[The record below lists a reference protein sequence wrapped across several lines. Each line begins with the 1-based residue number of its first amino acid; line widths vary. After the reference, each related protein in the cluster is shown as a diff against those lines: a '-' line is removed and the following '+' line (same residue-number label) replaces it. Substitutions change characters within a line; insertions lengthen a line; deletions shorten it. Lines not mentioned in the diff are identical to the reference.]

1 MKLRYKILNGVLI
14 LFSIAIAALAIKL
27 SHSSACEPA
36 PAVAEGTTTM
46 NAIVQRCYGSPED
59 LSYEKVAK
67 PVPEKN
73 QVLVRIVAAGV
84 NPLDWHFV
92 RGTPYFLRLMTGLDV
107 PDHPGLGVDYS
118 GIVESVGSDVTR
130 FKPGDEVF
138 GAGDWAYSEFMLAS
152 EKGTIVAK
160 PPQVSFEQAAAVPI
174 AAITALQSLRDIGKL
189 EAGQSV
195 LINGASGGVG
205 TYAVQI
211 ANSMGAEVTGVYSTR
226 NVDMVESVGA
236 DYVLDYKKENY
247 TEKDKQYDL
256 ILDMVSNHSLTANRR
271 ALKPN
276 GKLVIVG
283 GGKGN
288 WLGPMITPIKAMLM
302 APFVDQELTM
312 IFAEMDRDDLSVL
325 ADMMAAGSLRTI
337 IDSRY
342 ALNEVPAAIAK
353 SEEGHARGKIVINI
367 E

>member
-1 MKLRYKILNGVLI
+1 MVK
-14 LFSIAIAALAIKL
+14 
-27 SHSSACEPA
+27 
-36 PAVAEGTTTM
+36 
-46 NAIVQRCYGSPED
+46 
-59 LSYEKVAK
+59 
-67 PVPEKN
+67 
-73 QVLVRIVAAGV
+73 
-84 NPLDWHFV
+84 
-92 RGTPYFLRLMTGLDV
+92 
-107 PDHPGLGVDYS
+107 
-118 GIVESVGSDVTR
+118 
-130 FKPGDEVF
+130 
-138 GAGDWAYSEFMLAS
+138 
-152 EKGTIVAK
+152 
-160 PPQVSFEQAAAVPI
+160 
-174 AAITALQSLRDIGKL
+174 SL
-189 EAGQSV
+189 
-195 LINGASGGVG
+195 
-205 TYAVQI
+205 
-211 ANSMGAEVTGVYSTR
+211 
-226 NVDMVESVGA
+226 GA

-312 IFAEMDRDDLSVL
+312 IFAERDRDDLSVL